1 MCSYFVSF
9 FLIKDTMKSTLITRS
24 GHDKLVAELKHLWH
38 EERPEI
44 TKKVNWAASLGDRS
58 ENADY
63 QYNKQI
69 LRKIDR
75 RVRYLGKRLEELRI
89 IDFSPEQEG
98 KVYFGAWVEI
108 ENEQGEIKNF
118 RIVGVDEIYD
128 HHPQH
133 ISIESPMARA
143 LLAKQ
148 VDDEFEVV
156 TPLGKKSW
164 FINSIRYEKF
174 DNSSN

>member
-1 MCSYFVSF
+1 
-9 FLIKDTMKSTLITRS
+9 MKSNLITRS
-24 GHDKLVAELKHLWH
+24 GHDKLVAELKQLWH

-63 QYNKQI
+63 QYNKQL

-75 RVRYLGKRLEELRI
+75 RVRYLGKRLEELKI
-89 IDFSPEQEG
+89 VDYSPEQDG

-108 ENEQGEIKNF
+108 ENEEGEQKTL
-118 RIVGVDEIYD
+118 RIVGIDEIYD

-143 LLAKQ
+143 LLGKE
-148 VDDEFEVV
+148 VDDEIEVH
-156 TPLGKKSW
+156 TPSGKKLW
-164 FINSIRYEKF
+164 YINTIRYEKTG
-174 DNSSN
+174 NSEI

>member
-1 MCSYFVSF
+1 MVGN
-9 FLIKDTMKSTLITRS
+9 LITRK
-24 GHDKLVAELKHLWH
+24 GYEKLVAELQHLWH

-75 RVRYLGKRLEELRI
+75 RVRYLGKRIEELKI
-89 IDFSPEQEG
+89 VDYSPQQDG
-98 KVYFGAWVEI
+98 KVYFGAWVTI
-108 ENEQGEIKNF
+108 ENEEGEQKRL
-118 RIVGVDEIYD
+118 RIVGIDEIYD

-133 ISIESPMARA
+133 ISIRSPMAQA
-143 LLAKQ
+143 LLGKM
-148 VDDEFEVV
+148 VDDEIKV
-156 TPLGKKSW
+156 TTPSGTKLW
-164 FINSIRYEKF
+164 WINEIQYELPEESP
-174 DNSSN
+174 NP

>member
-1 MCSYFVSF
+1 
-9 FLIKDTMKSTLITRS
+9 MKSNLITRA
-24 GHDKLVAELKHLWH
+24 GHDRLVAELQQLWH

-63 QYNKQI
+63 QYNKQL

-89 IDFSPEQEG
+89 VDHSPEQDG
-98 KVYFGAWVEI
+98 RVYFGAWVDI
-108 ENEQGEIKNF
+108 ENEYGEQKTL

-133 ISIESPMARA
+133 ISIDSPMARA
-143 LLAKQ
+143 LLSKQ
-148 VDDEFEVV
+148 VNDEIEVM
-156 TPLGKKSW
+156 TPSGNKQW
-164 FINSIRYEKF
+164 YINAIRYEKP
-174 DNSSN
+174 

>member
-1 MCSYFVSF
+1 
-9 FLIKDTMKSTLITRS
+9 MKSNLITRS

-63 QYNKQI
+63 QYNKQL

-89 IDFSPEQEG
+89 VDFAPEQEG

-108 ENEQGEIKNF
+108 ENEQGEQKTL

-128 HHPQH
+128 QHPQH
-133 ISIESPMARA
+133 ISIDSPMARA
-143 LLAKQ
+143 LLSKQ
-148 VDDEFEVV
+148 VDDEVEVQ

-164 FINSIRYEKF
+164 FINSIRYEKPEIAEN
-174 DNSSN
+174 D

>member
-1 MCSYFVSF
+1 
-9 FLIKDTMKSTLITRS
+9 MKSNLITRS
-24 GHDKLVAELKHLWH
+24 GHDKLVAELQHLWH

-63 QYNKQI
+63 HYNKKR
-69 LRKIDR
+69 LREIDR

-89 IDFSPEQEG
+89 VDFSPEQEG

-108 ENEQGEIKNF
+108 ENEQGEQKTL

-143 LLAKQ
+143 LLSKQ
-148 VDDEFEVV
+148 IDDEVDV
-156 TPLGKKSW
+156 HTPLGKKSW
-164 FINSIRYEKF
+164 FINSIRYEKPEITQ
-174 DNSSN
+174 DG

>member
-1 MCSYFVSF
+1 
-9 FLIKDTMKSTLITRS
+9 MKSNLITRA
-24 GHDKLVAELKHLWH
+24 GYDRLVAKLQQLWH

-63 QYNKQI
+63 QYNKQL

-89 IDFSPEQEG
+89 VDHSPEQDG
-98 KVYFGAWVEI
+98 RVYFGAWVDI
-108 ENEQGEIKNF
+108 ENEYGEQKTL

-128 HHPQH
+128 YHPQH
-133 ISIESPMARA
+133 ISIDSPMARA
-143 LLAKQ
+143 LLSKQ
-148 VDDEFEVV
+148 VNDEIEVM
-156 TPLGKKSW
+156 TPSGKKQW
-164 FINSIRYEKF
+164 YINAIRYEKP
-174 DNSSN
+174 

>member
-1 MCSYFVSF
+1 
-9 FLIKDTMKSTLITRS
+9 MKSNLITRS
-24 GHDKLVAELKHLWH
+24 GHDKLVAELKQLWH

-63 QYNKQI
+63 QYNKQL

-75 RVRYLGKRLEELRI
+75 RVRYLGKRLEELKI
-89 IDFSPEQEG
+89 VDYSPEQDG

-108 ENEQGEIKNF
+108 ENEEGEQKTL
-118 RIVGVDEIYD
+118 RIVGIDEIYD

-143 LLAKQ
+143 LLGKE
-148 VDDEFEVV
+148 VDDEIEVH
-156 TPLGKKSW
+156 TPSGKKLW
-164 FINSIRYEKF
+164 YINTIRYEKTE
-174 DNSSN
+174 NSEN

>member
-1 MCSYFVSF
+1 M
-9 FLIKDTMKSTLITRS
+9 IANLITRI
-24 GHDKLVAELKHLWH
+24 GYEKLVAELQHLWH

-63 QYNKQI
+63 QYNKQL

-75 RVRYLGKRLEELRI
+75 RVRYLGKRIEELKI
-89 IDFSPEQEG
+89 VDYAPEQEG

-108 ENEQGEIKNF
+108 ENDDSELKKL
-118 RIVGVDEIYD
+118 RIVGIDEIYD

-133 ISIESPMARA
+133 ISIRSPMAQA
-143 LLAKQ
+143 LLGKQ
-148 VDDEFEVV
+148 VDDEVSVE
-156 TPLGKKSW
+156 TPSGKKVW
-164 FINSIRYEKF
+164 WINSIRYEKPE
-174 DNSSN
+174 NAAK

>member
-1 MCSYFVSF
+1 MCSHFVSKF
-9 FLIKDTMKSTLITRS
+9 AKNSMMKSNLITRS

-44 TKKVNWAASLGDRS
+44 TQKVNWAASLGDRS

-108 ENEQGEIKNF
+108 ENEQGEVKTL
-118 RIVGVDEIYD
+118 RIVGIDEIYD

-133 ISIESPMARA
+133 ISIDAPMARA
-143 LLAKQ
+143 ILSKQ
-148 VDDEFEVV
+148 VDDEFEVI
-156 TPLGKKSW
+156 TPLGKKTW
-164 FINSIRYEKF
+164 FINSIRYEKL

>member
-1 MCSYFVSF
+1 
-9 FLIKDTMKSTLITRS
+9 MKSNLITRN
-24 GHDKLVAELKHLWH
+24 GHDLLVAELKRLWH
-38 EERPEI
+38 DERPEI

-75 RVRYLGKRLEELRI
+75 RVRYLGKRLEELKI
-89 IDFSPEQEG
+89 IDYMPEQEG

-108 ENEQGEIKNF
+108 ENDDGERKSL

-133 ISIESPMARA
+133 ISIESPMAQA
-143 LLAKQ
+143 LLRKQ
-148 VDDEFEVV
+148 VDDEVEVQ
-156 TPLGKKSW
+156 TPLGKNLW
-164 FINSIRYEKF
+164 YINLISYEKSE
-174 DNSSN
+174 NT

>member
-1 MCSYFVSF
+1 
-9 FLIKDTMKSTLITRS
+9 MKSNLITRS
-24 GHDKLVAELKHLWH
+24 GHDLLVAELQQLWR
-38 EERPEI
+38 EERPEV
-44 TKKVNWAASLGDRS
+44 TKKVTWAASLGDRS

-63 QYNKQI
+63 QYNKQL

-89 IDFSPEQEG
+89 VDFAPEQEG

-108 ENEQGEIKNF
+108 ENDEGESKTL

-133 ISIESPMARA
+133 ISINSPMARA
-143 LLAKQ
+143 LLSKQ
-148 VDDEFEVV
+148 VDDEVEVV
-156 TPLGKKSW
+156 TPLGKKLW
-164 FINSIRYEKF
+164 YINSIRYEKHEISA
-174 DNSSN
+174 N

>member
-1 MCSYFVSF
+1 
-9 FLIKDTMKSTLITRS
+9 MKSNLITRS

-63 QYNKQI
+63 QYNKQL

-75 RVRYLGKRLEELRI
+75 RGRYLGKRLEELRI
-89 IDFSPEQEG
+89 VDFAPEQEG

-108 ENEQGEIKNF
+108 ENEQGEQKTL

-133 ISIESPMARA
+133 ISIDSPMARA
-143 LLAKQ
+143 LLSKQ
-148 VDDEFEVV
+148 VDDEVEVQ

-164 FINSIRYEKF
+164 FINSIRYEKPEIAEN
-174 DNSSN
+174 D

>member
-1 MCSYFVSF
+1 
-9 FLIKDTMKSTLITRS
+9 MKSNLITRS
-24 GHDKLVAELKHLWH
+24 GHDKLVAELQHLWH
-38 EERPEI
+38 DERPEI

-63 QYNKQI
+63 HYNKKR
-69 LRKIDR
+69 LREIDR

-89 IDFSPEQEG
+89 VDFSPEQEG

-108 ENEQGEIKNF
+108 ENEQGEQKTL

-133 ISIESPMARA
+133 ISIDSPMARA
-143 LLAKQ
+143 LLSKQ
-148 VDDEFEVV
+148 MDDEVEVQ

-164 FINSIRYEKF
+164 FINSIRYEKPEIAEN
-174 DNSSN
+174 D

>member
-1 MCSYFVSF
+1 
-9 FLIKDTMKSTLITRS
+9 MKSNLITRS
-24 GHDKLVAELKHLWH
+24 GHDKLVAELKQLWH
-38 EERPEI
+38 EERPKI

-63 QYNKQI
+63 QYNKQL

-75 RVRYLGKRLEELRI
+75 RVRYLGKRLEELKI
-89 IDFSPEQEG
+89 VDYSPEQDG

-108 ENEQGEIKNF
+108 ENEEGEQKTL
-118 RIVGVDEIYD
+118 RIVGIDEIYD

-143 LLAKQ
+143 LLGKE
-148 VDDEFEVV
+148 VDDEIEVH
-156 TPLGKKSW
+156 TPSGKKLW
-164 FINSIRYEKF
+164 YINTIHYEKIE
-174 DNSSN
+174 NSEI

>member
-1 MCSYFVSF
+1 
-9 FLIKDTMKSTLITRS
+9 MKSNLITRS

-63 QYNKQI
+63 QYNKQL

-89 IDFSPEQEG
+89 VDFAPEQEG

-108 ENEQGEIKNF
+108 ENEQGELKTL

-133 ISIESPMARA
+133 ISIDSPMARA
-143 LLAKQ
+143 LLSKQ
-148 VDDEFEVV
+148 VDDEVEVQ

-164 FINSIRYEKF
+164 FINSIRYEKPEIAEN
-174 DNSSN
+174 D